1 MLRSFARQI
10 LRRDLVSFPQL
21 LRRAELHVGVIGAP
35 FNKGQRRMG
44 VKDGPSVIKDTGFLD
59 DLRNLGVDVTDY
71 GSVKLPH
78 PEDNEAGPSGERWH
92 KTVLEYNRL
101 LANSVNKALK
111 ETDLCLT
118 LGGDHSIAI
127 GTINGHSQV
136 NPDHQVRDLL
146 CIFHWR
152 KFLVLI
158 LKSIFFFFFV
168 KSMLLYYIDVLYEK
182 DVFFVKQVL
191 YCTEVYKIVFI
202 IMKFYLKKYGRVD
215 VTDYGSVKLPHPEDN
230 EAGPSG
236 ERWHKTVLEYNRLL
250 ANSVNKALKET
261 DLCLTLGG
269 DHSIAI
275 GTINGHRVDV
285 TDYGSVKLPHPEDN
299 EAGPSGERWHK
310 TVLEYNRLL
319 ANSVNKALK
328 ETDLCLTLGGD
339 HSIAIGTINGHS
351 QVNPD
356 HQFNPRR
363 IIKDMGIQAFWAS
376 DVERVGLSAVLG
388 MCMEHLQPSEKRP
401 LHISF
406 DIDALDPVEAPST
419 GTPVRGGLTLREGL
433 NIVEVARAT
442 GHLRAFDMVEVNPDL
457 GNQNDANLTSQA
469 ARLVILSALAGYR
482 GA

>member
-78 PEDNEAGPSGERWH
+78 PEDNEAGPAGERWH

-101 LANSVNKALK
+101 LANSVSKALK

-127 GTINGHSQV
+127 GTVNGHSQA
-136 NPDHQVRDLL
+136 NPDHQVVVLWVDAHADVNLGKTSPSGNMHGMPVSFHLRELAEKVNRLPDRWPQPCISAQHISYIGLRDL
-146 CIFHWR
+146 
-152 KFLVLI
+152 
-158 LKSIFFFFFV
+158 
-168 KSMLLYYIDVLYEK
+168 DPG
-182 DVFFVKQVL
+182 
-191 YCTEVYKIVFI
+191 EVR
-202 IMKFYLKKYGRVD
+202 M
-215 VTDYGSVKLPHPEDN
+215 
-230 EAGPSG
+230 
-236 ERWHKTVLEYNRLL
+236 
-250 ANSVNKALKET
+250 
-261 DLCLTLGG
+261 
-269 DHSIAI
+269 
-275 GTINGHRVDV
+275 
-285 TDYGSVKLPHPEDN
+285 
-299 EAGPSGERWHK
+299 
-310 TVLEYNRLL
+310 
-319 ANSVNKALK
+319 
-328 ETDLCLTLGGD
+328 
-339 HSIAIGTINGHS
+339 
-351 QVNPD
+351 
-356 HQFNPRR
+356 
-363 IIKDMGIQAFWAS
+363 IKDMGIQAFWAS

-388 MCMEHLQPSEKRP
+388 MCMEHLKPSEKRP

-433 NIVEVARAT
+433 NIVEVARNT

-469 ARLVILSALAGYR
+469 ARLVILAALAGYR